1 MSETQLVSSILDAL
15 AIEPGVVA
23 WRNNN
28 GSVRRRGG
36 YVRFGLA
43 KGAADIVAI
52 VGPAGR
58 FLALECKTAKGKQSQ
73 EQIDWALEVKFA
85 GGLYATVRSVQEARD
100 AVRAARS
107 NAT

>member
-1 MSETQLVSSILDAL
+1 VSETQLVSSILDAL

-28 GSVRRRGG
+28 GTIKRGRR
-36 YVRFGLA
+36 YVRFGLS

-73 EQIDWALEVKFA
+73 DQIDWALEVKFA
-85 GGLYATVRSVQEARD
+85 GGLYAMVRSVQEARD

-107 NAT
+107 TAT